1 MNTATAATITDTD
14 YFARYDRIAALLD
27 TARIEDEEHDSLIEL
42 LDRADAFDEL
52 SNLNIVDGLLATYE
66 AR

>member
-1 MNTATAATITDTD
+1 MTTATETLTDTD

-27 TARIEDEEHDSLIEL
+27 TGRIEDEEHDSLIEL
-42 LDRADAFDEL
+42 LDRADAFGEL
-52 SNLNIVDGLLATYE
+52 NNLSIVDGLLATYE